1 MPRLGTLALSV
12 ALPLAALVLPRWY
25 LVLRYGGSIHELSQ
39 APARPTAIVF
49 GAGLVRSGAPSPV
62 LADRVQAAANLYRM
76 GLVGRILLSGSTR
89 GPTYDEPAA
98 MRELAL
104 GLGVPDSAID
114 MDRGGTRTLETCL
127 RARDLF
133 GVRSA
138 LLVSQR
144 YHLPRALTLCDAL
157 GIDAVGAAADLRPYS
172 QRLQRIWGL
181 REIPACFVALWE
193 SLWLRISPRADGS
206 ALVGG
211 DPHGA

>member
-1 MPRLGTLALSV
+1 MPRLGTLALTI

-76 GLVGRILLSGSTR
+76 GLVSRILLSGSTR

-104 GLGVPDSAID
+104 RLGVPDSAID
-114 MDRGGTRTLETCL
+114 LDRGGTRTLETCL

-133 GVRSA
+133 GVRGA

-172 QRLQRIWGL
+172 PRSQRIWEL

-193 SLWLRISPRADGS
+193 SLWLRISTRVGGS
-206 ALVGG
+206 TLVGG